1 MGVVM
6 TGALSGAEPSSTAL
20 KAVGPFFIGGP

>member
-1 MGVVM
+1 M

-20 KAVGPFFIGGP
+20 TAVGPFFTGGPLDA

>member
-1 MGVVM
+1 M

-20 KAVGPFFIGGP
+20 KAVGPFFIGGPLDA